1 MSRIQFEEDQVSGR
15 TLRAVPAGSLSRFL
29 MRYGIV
35 TSPQAASIL
44 LFIVMI
50 IGLMVIVY
58 NVQTISTPPPPSLE
72 SMSS

>member
-35 TSPQAASIL
+35 TSPQAASVL
-44 LFIVMI
+44 LFVVMI

-58 NVQTISTPPPPSLE
+58 NMQTISTPPPPSLE